1 VSGLALEGVCAAIA
15 LAFVVPWVRRG
26 PRPLAALGS
35 YLLLA
40 VAAWLGEATCI
51 HAYGFYAYSSAWTLF
66 VGPVPALVALIWPVV
81 ILSARDLARALAPGA
96 SATRVALLTAGVVLA
111 DAALIEPVAVRAG
124 LWTWSAPGPFAVP
137 PIGVLGWAF
146 FTVAAALA
154 LERARLLVALA
165 PVVTHALLVAAWWGA
180 LRWVSGPWP
189 VWPVVAG
196 VWLASLGLTWR
207 ALVAPRVP
215 AEVVLRR
222 APGALFFFGL
232 LAARGDA
239 DVPLVA
245 FALAFAPP
253 YLALLVTPRRR
264 PGPPAATR

>member
-1 VSGLALEGVCAAIA
+1 MSGLVLEGVCAAIA
-15 LAFVVPWVRRG
+15 LAFVAPWVRRD
-26 PRPLAALGS
+26 PRPLAALGR

-40 VAAWLGEATCI
+40 LAAWIGEATCI
-51 HAYGFYAYSSAWTLF
+51 RVYGFYAYSPAWTLF

-96 SATRVALLTAGVVLA
+96 SATRLALLTAGVVLA

-124 LWTWSAPGPFAVP
+124 LWTWTAPGPFDVP

-146 FTVAAALA
+146 FTVAAAFA
-154 LERARLLVALA
+154 LERAGLLVVLA
-165 PVVTHALLVAAWWGA
+165 PLVTHALLLAAWWGA
-180 LRWVSGPWP
+180 LRWVSCPLP
-189 VWPVVAG
+189 VWPVVVAA
-196 VWLASLGLTWR
+196 WLASLPLTWR

-215 AEVVLRR
+215 AAIVLRR

-239 DVPLVA
+239 DAPLVA

-264 PGPPAATR
+264 PDPPGATR